1 MCSLKMIPG
10 SIMPSHIHN
19 YYVGLYNSNHPVFQN
34 NIFIEPENVQY
45 LEEGG
50 VLQTDGSYKPS
61 NDRFG
66 GANYFERESQ
76 ILHMVCGKSCY

>member
-10 SIMPSHIHN
+10 SIMPSRIH
-19 YYVGLYNSNHPVFQN
+19 YVGQITHVFQN

-45 LEEGG
+45 LDEGG

-76 ILHMVCGKSCY
+76 ILHMVRGKTCY